1 MTDPRVPAE
10 LLAAVKRDLRR
21 VRPLA
26 SPGRRALSLLP
37 IGIVLL
43 VGMPMFWSWYI
54 SSGALAP
61 WPSWA
66 LSALETAAGLAALA
80 AGFREAVPG
89 RALAKPIATGLL
101 ALLGLGFLAIN
112 AATEMPVPDAIPLE
126 TNLTWFRECICM
138 ATAFSIPALAVVG
151 WLVARALPPR
161 PALTG
166 ALCGLGVGMMT
177 DAGLRL
183 FCRDGALAHIVIAHG
198 GAILIVVTLGALGAS
213 TVERIKARRSR
224 PAGS

>member
-1 MTDPRVPAE
+1 MTDRRVPAE
-10 LLAAVKRDLRR
+10 LLSAVTRDLRR

-26 SPGRRALSLLP
+26 TPGRRALSLLP

-43 VGMPMFWSWYI
+43 VGMPIFWSWYI

-61 WPSWA
+61 WPSWL
-66 LSALETAAGLAALA
+66 LSTLETAAGLATLA

-89 RALAKPIATGLL
+89 RALAKPLAAGLIGL
-101 ALLGLGFLAIN
+101 AGLGFLAVN
-112 AATEMPVPDAIPLE
+112 AATEMPVPDAISLA
-126 TNLTWFRECICM
+126 TNLTWVRECICM
-138 ATAFSIPALAVVG
+138 ATAFSLPALAVVG
-151 WLVARALPPR
+151 WLVARALPHR

-198 GAILIVVTLGALGAS
+198 GAILIVMALGALSAS
-213 TVERIKARRSR
+213 VVERIKAR
-224 PAGS
+224 G

>member
-1 MTDPRVPAE
+1 MIEPRVPPE
-10 LLAAVKRDLRR
+10 LLSAVTRDLRR

-26 SPGRRALSLLP
+26 TPGRRALSLLP

-43 VGMPMFWSWYI
+43 VGMPIFWSWYI
-54 SSGALAP
+54 SSGPLAP

-66 LSALETAAGLAALA
+66 LSALET
-80 AGFREAVPG
+80 
-89 RALAKPIATGLL
+89 
-101 ALLGLGFLAIN
+101 
-112 AATEMPVPDAIPLE
+112 
-126 TNLTWFRECICM
+126 NLTWIRECIGM

-151 WLVARALPPR
+151 WLVARALPHR

-183 FCRDGALAHIVIAHG
+183 FCRDGALAHIVVAHG
-198 GAILIVVTLGALGAS
+198 GAIIIVVALGALGAS
-213 TVERIKARRSR
+213 VVERIKAR
-224 PAGS
+224 G